1 MNRIKHDGIIHT
13 IDEQGIHV
21 RIVQMA
27 ACASC
32 KVASQCQMS
41 DKKEKM
47 VDVDAAGHQGL
58 KVGDRVVVYTEE
70 SMGFKAVFLAFL
82 LPFLILVGVLVLVLA
97 LTRNEGWAALAGIIA
112 LVPYYLSLFFRKD
125 AIKKQFQFK
134 LETNQ

>member
-82 LPFLILVGVLVLVLA
+82 LPFLILVSVLVLVLA
-97 LTRNEGWAALAGIIA
+97 LTRNEAWAVLFVTVLQKGCHQETIPVQTRNKSITNK
-112 LVPYYLSLFFRKD
+112 PSL
-125 AIKKQFQFK
+125 
-134 LETNQ
+134 